1 MACWP
6 CAWRRHYPP
15 PSGWP
20 DGTVGSALAVAEN
33 ARGVWGV
40 VSDSGPRQRMGLAP
54 PSFLSEETGIDP
66 KVGGSSFSLEE
77 S

>member
-1 MACWP
+1 MALSAVP
-6 CAWRRHYPP
+6 LLLPRTP
-15 PSGWP
+15 
-20 DGTVGSALAVAEN
+20 VGFGVLSVTADLARCTAVTSVRSE
-33 ARGVWGV
+33 
-40 VSDSGPRQRMGLAP
+40 DGLAP